1 VSYSKISAA
10 RREGEAAAKALQDRL
25 GPLSIPVPISEIAIS
40 QGCLVKGSPLEA
52 DLSGMAFIKNG
63 LKVIIYNAAHHPNRQ
78 RFTIAHELAHHLLDS
93 AILENTIHV
102 DKGTLRRDN
111 LSAEGTDKIE
121 IRANAFAA
129 CLLMPEH
136 LVRAACPQSIDLEN
150 DAIVAHLAR
159 RFGVSQAALTNRI
172 LNLSLD

>member
-1 VSYSKISAA
+1 MSFSKITAA
-10 RREGEAAAKALQDRL
+10 RHEGEVAAKNLLDRL
-25 GPLSIPVPISEIAIS
+25 GPLPAPIPIAEIAIAE
-40 QGCLVKGSPLEA
+40 GCLVKASPLEA

-63 LKVIIYNAAHHPNRQ
+63 VKVIVYNAAHHPNRQ
-78 RFTIAHELAHHLLDS
+78 RFTIAHELAHHVLDQ
-93 AILENTIHV
+93 AILKKTIHV
-102 DKGTLRRDN
+102 DRGTLRRDN
-111 LSAEGTDKIE
+111 LSAEGTDRIE

-150 DAIVAHLAR
+150 DALVTQLAR
-159 RFGVSQAALTNRI
+159 KFGVSQAALTDRI